1 MALIEIR
8 GLKKA
13 FDDVPVIDGL
23 DLDIHEGEVIT
34 IIGESGSG
42 KSVLLKSI
50 IGLVKPD
57 EGSIRFDGIE
67 LTTLSEREWVP
78 VRRRIGMLFQEGAL
92 FDSMTVYENVA
103 YGLVEQG
110 KTSVPEM
117 KRRVSEALA
126 AVSLPGIEHKHP
138 KQLSGGMQK
147 RVALARA
154 VAMEPEVVIYD
165 EPTEGLDPINVTRV
179 DRLILSLRKRLGITS
194 IIVTHNM
201 RSTFRISDRVA
212 FIHEGKVGI
221 VGSPAEVEAWG
232 DPSIE
237 HFVARARMKL
247 PGQKSIPPGPPPSR

>member
-13 FDDVPVIDGL
+13 FDGEPVLTGV

-34 IIGESGSG
+34 LIGESGSG
-42 KSVLLKSI
+42 KSVLLKMI
-50 IGLVKPD
+50 IGLIAPD
-57 EGSIRFDGIE
+57 EGSIRFDGTE
-67 LTTLSEREWVP
+67 LTELDESEWVA

-92 FDSMTVYENVA
+92 FDSMSVADNVA
-103 YGLVEQG
+103 YGLREQG
-110 KTSVPEM
+110 KMSEEAM
-117 KRRVSEALA
+117 AERVSAALT
-126 AVSLPGIEHKHP
+126 AVSLPGIEDRRP

-179 DRLILSLRKRLGITS
+179 DRLILGLRDRLNITS
-194 IIVTHNM
+194 IIATHNM

-212 FIHEGKVGI
+212 FLHEGKIAICG
-221 VGSPAEVEAWG
+221 PPKEVEAWG
-232 DPSIE
+232 DPSIR
-237 HFVARARMKL
+237 HFVERARMRL
-247 PGQKSIPPGPPPSR
+247 PSPKSVPPEA

>member
-13 FDDVPVIDGL
+13 FDGVQVLDGL

-34 IIGESGSG
+34 IIGSSGSG
-42 KSVLLKSI
+42 KSVLLKMI
-50 IGLVKPD
+50 IGLIAPD
-57 EGSIRFDGIE
+57 EGSIKFDGIE
-67 LTTLSEREWVP
+67 LTELTEREWVP
-78 VRRRIGMLFQEGAL
+78 IRRRIGMLFQEGAL

-110 KTSVPEM
+110 KTSEAEM
-117 KRRVSEALA
+117 RRRVAEALT
-126 AVSLPGIEHKHP
+126 AVSLPGIEERQP

-154 VAMEPEVVIYD
+154 VAMEPQVVIYD

-179 DRLILSLRKRLGITS
+179 DRLILSLRDRLGITS

-212 FIHEGKVGI
+212 FIHEGKVAI
-221 VGSPAEVEAWG
+221 VGPPDEVQAWD

-237 HFVARARMKL
+237 HFVARAKMKL
-247 PGQKSIPPGPPPSR
+247 PSEKSIPPPPAD